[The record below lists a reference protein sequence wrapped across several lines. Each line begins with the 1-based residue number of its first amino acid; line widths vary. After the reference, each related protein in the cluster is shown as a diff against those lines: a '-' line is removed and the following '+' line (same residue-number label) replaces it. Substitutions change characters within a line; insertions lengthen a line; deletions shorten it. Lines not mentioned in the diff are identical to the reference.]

1 MYLYCLSKRLKS
13 MFLGRN
19 EWSARERA
27 TECKKHFAYRL
38 TGICRYNIFPFLEHN
53 NTENIS

>member
-1 MYLYCLSKRLKS
+1 
-13 MFLGRN
+13 MFLGKN

-27 TECKKHFAYRL
+27 TECKKTLHID
-38 TGICRYNIFPFLEHN
+38 TQGICRYNIFPFLEHN